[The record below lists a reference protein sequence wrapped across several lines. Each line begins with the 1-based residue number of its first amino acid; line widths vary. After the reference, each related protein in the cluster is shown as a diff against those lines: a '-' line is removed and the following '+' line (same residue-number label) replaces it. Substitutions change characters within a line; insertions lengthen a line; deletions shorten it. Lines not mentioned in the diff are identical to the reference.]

1 MALEI
6 ISTICD
12 DHLKIEFVGGYDFLE
27 LMNHI
32 EGIKNAAFA
41 ADRELVLVDARKVE
55 GRMTE
60 SEKFFAGAKIA
71 EVCGP
76 KLKMAAIMKLGDV
89 TKLGEMAAVNRGARL
104 LITESEIE
112 AVEWLFK
119 PAGKTAP

>member
-6 ISTICD
+6 ISTVYD
-12 DHLKIEFVGGYDFLE
+12 DHLKIDFAGSYDFLE

-32 EGIKNAAFA
+32 DGMKKAASE

-76 KLKMAAIMKLGDV
+76 KLKMAAIIKLGEV

-104 LITESEIE
+104 LITESESE
-112 AVEWLFK
+112 AIDWLFK
-119 PAGKTAP
+119 SAKKTVL